1 MNPFGLDATALLIAL
16 PDTVSR
22 YEFPSFASVSFLYFP
37 GCTVKHARVA
47 IADEYCAAFEQAIRV
62 LPSLHSY
69 PTSHGSQIAAPGVV
83 AGFVAQVAV
92 FFAFSHVGYVPAG
105 QVVHVAEPA
114 KVIGFAQWLAVTAAL
129 GHA

>member
-1 MNPFGLDATALLIAL
+1 MNPFGLDATSLLIAL

-47 IADEYCAAFEQAIRV
+47 IADEYCAAFEQATRV
-62 LPSLHSY
+62 LPSLHSK
-69 PTSHGSQIAAPGVV
+69 PISHGSHIADPGFV
-83 AGFVAQVAV
+83 AGFIAQAAV
-92 FFAFSHVGYVPAG
+92 FFAVAHVGYVPAG

-114 KVIGFAQWLAVTAAL
+114 EVMGFAQCPAAFAAL